1 MPVTKLIPAAGYIRM
16 SGRQQDKSPAE
27 QRAEIT
33 KLVSREGFAI
43 VEWFTDEAITGDS
56 STDARPGLAALLG
69 AAKQG
74 KFKLVLAWHT
84 NRVSR
89 EDPMDAI
96 VFYNQLRKAGV
107 GLHTCCEGA
116 IDLASFTG
124 QLVLFVQQKGSND
137 FLIEMSQKTLRGR
150 IANAKAGGHNG
161 GPAVY
166 AMDRGLFGPDGKLVR
181 RLQPGE
187 YVRLAGHRV
196 HLLPGTDPAK
206 IEAIRYAFKR
216 YDEADLGLRDLAWE
230 LESKG
235 YPSPRGNGWSPRTVL
250 DLLRQRAFIGMARWG
265 AKATGK
271 YHIAQG
277 DEIVPANGKGDN
289 RRKPEQDIITV
300 EGAHGGIIAVDLFE
314 RVQAKLPRL
323 KPGKRPFR
331 PKRNADFPLAGL
343 MVCGHCGEPMY
354 ATVHRS
360 GDRKGRKVYTYRW
373 FVCSSYMK
381 EVYGSTCG
389 RHPIA
394 ADLVTGWLVAKL
406 QEIYLGPGRDALVAE
421 IRKQLKAAP
430 KTSKRDVGRL
440 EKRLGEL
447 DREVSRL
454 VKAVRMSDIAELVE
468 ELSLVQAERER
479 VKAELAAAHKLSGP
493 VDLDTEAGRIADHL
507 GTIGERLT
515 DADPAVVREV
525 LKQFVKRIVCR
536 WETRK
541 SKRQTKSR
549 LIGGTVELWPQTPFT
564 RSTDPDSVVGVAGCM
579 S

>member
-1 MPVTKLIPAAGYIRM
+1 MVYRR
-16 SGRQQDKSPAE
+16 SHHRRQQHGCP
-27 QRAEIT
+27 
-33 KLVSREGFAI
+33 
-43 VEWFTDEAITGDS
+43 
-56 STDARPGLAALLG
+56 PGLAALLS

-265 AKATGK
+265 AKADG
-271 YHIAQG
+271 Q
-277 DEIVPANGKGDN
+277 VP
-289 RRKPEQDIITV
+289 
-300 EGAHGGIIAVDLFE
+300 
-314 RVQAKLPRL
+314 
-323 KPGKRPFR
+323 
-331 PKRNADFPLAGL
+331 
-343 MVCGHCGEPMY
+343 
-354 ATVHRS
+354 HR
-360 GDRKGRKVYTYRW
+360 
-373 FVCSSYMK
+373 
-381 EVYGSTCG
+381 
-389 RHPIA
+389 
-394 ADLVTGWLVAKL
+394 
-406 QEIYLGPGRDALVAE
+406 PGR
-421 IRKQLKAAP
+421 
-430 KTSKRDVGRL
+430 
-440 EKRLGEL
+440 
-447 DREVSRL
+447 
-454 VKAVRMSDIAELVE
+454 
-468 ELSLVQAERER
+468 
-479 VKAELAAAHKLSGP
+479 
-493 VDLDTEAGRIADHL
+493 
-507 GTIGERLT
+507 
-515 DADPAVVREV
+515 
-525 LKQFVKRIVCR
+525 
-536 WETRK
+536 
-541 SKRQTKSR
+541 
-549 LIGGTVELWPQTPFT
+549 
-564 RSTDPDSVVGVAGCM
+564 
-579 S
+579 

>member
-1 MPVTKLIPAAGYIRM
+1 MPKQQLIPAAAYLRM
-16 SGRQQDKSPAE
+16 SSAKQEKSPAE
-27 QRAEIT
+27 QKAEIA
-33 KLVSREGFAI
+33 KLAAREGCRV
-43 VEWFTDEAITGDS
+43 VEWYADSAVTGDS
-56 STDARPGLAALLG
+56 GTDERPGLAALLS

-265 AKATGK
+265 AKYPSK
-271 YHIAQG
+271 
-277 DEIVPANGKGDN
+277 
-289 RRKPEQDIITV
+289 
-300 EGAHGGIIAVDLFE
+300 
-314 RVQAKLPRL
+314 
-323 KPGKRPFR
+323 
-331 PKRNADFPLAGL
+331 
-343 MVCGHCGEPMY
+343 
-354 ATVHRS
+354 
-360 GDRKGRKVYTYRW
+360 
-373 FVCSSYMK
+373 
-381 EVYGSTCG
+381 
-389 RHPIA
+389 
-394 ADLVTGWLVAKL
+394 
-406 QEIYLGPGRDALVAE
+406 IY
-421 IRKQLKAAP
+421 
-430 KTSKRDVGRL
+430 
-440 EKRLGEL
+440 
-447 DREVSRL
+447 
-454 VKAVRMSDIAELVE
+454 
-468 ELSLVQAERER
+468 
-479 VKAELAAAHKLSGP
+479 
-493 VDLDTEAGRIADHL
+493 
-507 GTIGERLT
+507 
-515 DADPAVVREV
+515 
-525 LKQFVKRIVCR
+525 
-536 WETRK
+536 
-541 SKRQTKSR
+541 
-549 LIGGTVELWPQTPFT
+549 
-564 RSTDPDSVVGVAGCM
+564 SVN
-579 S
+579 

>member
-1 MPVTKLIPAAGYIRM
+1 M
-16 SGRQQDKSPAE
+16 
-27 QRAEIT
+27 
-33 KLVSREGFAI
+33 
-43 VEWFTDEAITGDS
+43 
-56 STDARPGLAALLG
+56 
-69 AAKQG
+69 
-74 KFKLVLAWHT
+74 
-84 NRVSR
+84 
-89 EDPMDAI
+89 
-96 VFYNQLRKAGV
+96 
-107 GLHTCCEGA
+107 
-116 IDLASFTG
+116 
-124 QLVLFVQQKGSND
+124 
-137 FLIEMSQKTLRGR
+137 
-150 IANAKAGGHNG
+150 
-161 GPAVY
+161 
-166 AMDRGLFGPDGKLVR
+166 
-181 RLQPGE
+181 
-187 YVRLAGHRV
+187 
-196 HLLPGTDPAK
+196 
-206 IEAIRYAFKR
+206 
-216 YDEADLGLRDLAWE
+216 
-230 LESKG
+230 
-235 YPSPRGNGWSPRTVL
+235 
-250 DLLRQRAFIGMARWG
+250 
-265 AKATGK
+265 
-271 YHIAQG
+271 
-277 DEIVPANGKGDN
+277 
-289 RRKPEQDIITV
+289 

-479 VKAELAAAHKLSGP
+479 VKAELGDKPARDKIGGNRVPAKWNRRPPSC
-493 VDLDTEAGRIADHL
+493 TRSTRTTGRVTFCPFRSPLRWTVAYIGSPQWPQEPSTRPRESQRCAW
-507 GTIGERLT
+507 GERGVCRALGAEERVFRL
-515 DADPAVVREV
+515 DPLEKVNRDDPPVGALHRNDVLLGLPAVVPLAVGRNDFITLGDVV
-525 LKQFVKRIVCR
+525 LARRF
-536 WETRK
+536 
-541 SKRQTKSR
+541 SAR
-549 LIGGTVELWPQTPFT
+549 LSHSDEGPLP
-564 RSTDPDSVVGVAGCM
+564 
-579 S
+579 